1 MMTTPPAQFSC
12 VSQPR
17 RVGKQLPWLPRQNR
31 ACRGGLHVAAACLTW
46 KRALHFYLGLVL
58 ASLLVAGV
66 ALAQKGQPTEAPPV
80 TGDWL
85 MGHMLSDP
93 EQLNPLTSND
103 AGASSILGYIFESL
117 LKRDPRTLELKPH
130 LALARPE
137 IADDKL
143 QYTFKL
149 RQDVHFQDGRPVT
162 GEDVLFSI
170 KALKCPL
177 VNAPFARVYYESI
190 VDAQLLDPSTIRF
203 KAREPYFL
211 NENVLGGIDVLP
223 RHYYDPENF
232 LKDVTVAELASDYS
246 KREEQVRKFAQNF
259 NENYARN
266 PMGSGPYKFKSWS
279 TGQEVV
285 LERDPKY
292 WGTRKEGIDQ
302 VYVDVRKL
310 RIINNMDAALVNL
323 KAGNLDMMTLQPLQ
337 HLRQTSG
344 GRFEKDFAKYE
355 YPTPS
360 YTYIGWNNVQPIFRD
375 MRVRQ
380 AMTYFTNRQQIVK
393 TVLFDLGQVVDGPIY
408 RFRPEY
414 DETLFS
420 HPYDPQK
427 ALELL
432 GEAGWKDTDGDGIL
446 DKEIDGQR
454 VPFRFEIKFNSGND
468 IRKSVALA
476 LQDELRKHGID
487 ASVRALDWTI
497 FLDDVRNHKF
507 DAVILGWAMS
517 VNEPDDYQV
526 WHSSQA
532 ANKGSNMI
540 SYKNPRV
547 DAILEEYRR
556 TFDANKRTELYRE
569 FQHIL
574 NVEQPYTF
582 LFMQKAVTAVSR
594 RFQGVEV
601 LPIGGLRPLDW
612 WVPKPLQKYSSQL
625 SAQ

>member
-1 MMTTPPAQFSC
+1 MYILLGFVLLGFLAAPAG
-12 VSQPR
+12 R
-17 RVGKQLPWLPRQNR
+17 
-31 ACRGGLHVAAACLTW
+31 T
-46 KRALHFYLGLVL
+46 
-58 ASLLVAGV
+58 
-66 ALAQKGQPTEAPPV
+66 GQPAPAGPV

-85 MGHMLSDP
+85 IAHILSDP

-103 AGASSILGYIFESL
+103 AGASSILGNIFESL
-117 LKRDPRTLELKPH
+117 LRRDPRSLELRPQ
-130 LALARPE
+130 LAVARPE
-137 IADDKL
+137 ISADKL
-143 QYTFKL
+143 EYTFKI
-149 RQDVHFQDGRPVT
+149 RQDAHFQDGRPLT

-170 KALKCPL
+170 KAIKCPL
-177 VNAPFARVYYESI
+177 VNAPFQRVYYESI
-190 VDAQLLDPSTIRF
+190 VDAQLLDPFTIRF
-203 KAREPYFL
+203 KAKEPYFL

-223 RHYYDPENF
+223 RHYYDPDN
-232 LKDVTVAELASDYS
+232 LLNQVTVTELAGDYA
-246 KREEQVRKFAQNF
+246 KHEEQVRKFAQHF
-259 NENYARN
+259 NQDFARN

-292 WGTRKEGIDQ
+292 WGNGKEGIDQ
-302 VYVDVRKL
+302 VYIDVRKS
-310 RIINNMDAALVNL
+310 RVINNMDAALVNL
-323 KAGNLDMMTLQPLQ
+323 KAGNLDTMGLQPLQ

-344 GRFEKDFAKYE
+344 GRFEKDYE
-355 YPTPS
+355 KHIYSTPS
-360 YTYIGWNNVQPIFRD
+360 YTYIGWNNAQPIFQD

-380 AMTYFTNRQQIVK
+380 AMTYLTNREQMVK
-393 TVLFDLGQVVDGPIY
+393 TILFELGQVVDGPIY

-414 DETLFS
+414 DESLYS
-420 HPYDPQK
+420 YPYDPQK
-427 ALELL
+427 ALALL

-454 VPFRFEIKFNSGND
+454 MPFRFEIKFNSGND

-487 ASVRALDWTI
+487 ANVRALDWTI
-497 FLDDVRNHKF
+497 FLDEVRNHKF

-517 VNEPDDYQV
+517 VNEPDAYQV

-532 ANKGSNMI
+532 ENRGSNMI

-556 TFDANKRTELYRE
+556 TFDPNTRIEQYRE
-569 FQHIL
+569 FQRIL

-594 RFQGVEV
+594 RFRDVQV
-601 LPIGGLRPLDW
+601 LASGGLRPLEW
-612 WVPKPLQKYSSQL
+612 WVPKAQQKHAAQL
-625 SAQ
+625 TP

>member
-1 MMTTPPAQFSC
+1 MVTTRRTYRHSFS
-12 VSQPR
+12 
-17 RVGKQLPWLPRQNR
+17 RVLFVL
-31 ACRGGLHVAAACLTW
+31 
-46 KRALHFYLGLVL
+46 LGLVL
-58 ASLLVAGV
+58 VGHLAAPVART
-66 ALAQKGQPTEAPPV
+66 GQPAPSGPV

-85 MGHMLSDP
+85 IGHILSDP

-103 AGASSILGYIFESL
+103 AGASSILGNIFESL
-117 LKRDPRTLELKPH
+117 LRRDPRTLELRPQ
-130 LALARPE
+130 LAVARPE
-137 IADDKL
+137 ISEDKL
-143 QYTFKL
+143 EYTFKI
-149 RQDVHFQDGRPVT
+149 RQDAHFQDGRALT

-170 KALKCPL
+170 KAIKCPL
-177 VNAPFARVYYESI
+177 VNAPFQRVYYESI

-203 KAREPYFL
+203 KARERYFL

-223 RHYYDPENF
+223 RHYYDPENL
-232 LKDVTVAELASDYS
+232 LKEVTVTELAGDYA
-246 KREEQVRKFAQNF
+246 KHEEQVRKFAQHF
-259 NENYARN
+259 NQSYSRN

-285 LERDPKY
+285 LERDPHY
-292 WGTRKEGIDQ
+292 WGNGKEGIDQ
-302 VYVDVRKL
+302 VYIDVRKS
-310 RIINNMDAALVNL
+310 RVINNMDAALVNL
-323 KAGNLDMMTLQPLQ
+323 KAGNLDTMGLQPLQ

-344 GRFEKDFAKYE
+344 ARFDKDYEKYI
-355 YPTPS
+355 YSTPS
-360 YTYIGWNNVQPIFRD
+360 YSYIGWNNAHPVFQD

-380 AMTYFTNRQQIVK
+380 AMTYFTNREQMVK
-393 TVLFDLGQVVDGPIY
+393 TILFDLGQVVDSPIY

-414 DETLFS
+414 DENLFS
-420 HPYDPQK
+420 YPYDPQK
-427 ALELL
+427 ALALL

-468 IRKSVALA
+468 IRKSVGLA

-487 ASVRALDWTI
+487 AQVRALDWTI
-497 FLDDVRNHKF
+497 FLDEVRNRKF

-517 VNEPDDYQV
+517 VNEPDAYQV

-532 ANKGSNMI
+532 ENRGSNNI

-556 TFDANKRTELYRE
+556 TFDADKRIEQYRE
-569 FQHIL
+569 FQRIL

-601 LPIGGLRPLDW
+601 LASGGLRPLEW
-612 WVPKPLQKYSSQL
+612 WVPKALQKYTGQPTP
-625 SAQ
+625 